1 MSSRKIIVVSTP
13 FMFGFI
19 SGFYGGRFSL
29 SDPRM
34 DLCMPLPFLLFKILK
49 INSLFNLKIVLG
61 SLLFWIPVPYY
72 LFIGYTYGL
81 LIRLQLL
88 GHRSFLSSSSDSY
101 SIPEVAGY
109 IMASYASLDIA
120 EKFYRFIRGLDKKLR
135 ESQSS

>member
-34 DLCMPLPFLLFKILK
+34 DLCMPLPFLLFKILE
-49 INSLFNLKIVLG
+49 INSLFNLKIMLS

-81 LIRLQLL
+81 LIRFSYLVTDPFYLPAL
-88 GHRSFLSSSSDSY
+88 ISY

-109 IMASYASLDIA
+109 IIASYVSLDIA

>member
-1 MSSRKIIVVSTP
+1 
-13 FMFGFI
+13 MFGFM

-34 DLCMPLPFLLFKILK
+34 DLCMPLPFLLFKILE